1 MALILMSLTALGV
14 VVLFAALAVYLIRIA
29 TTLEAIGGEPT
40 SYLAKITFGVRAIEQ
55 ETAALAPEVTR
66 LNEGLTVAA
75 EGLGSIRRRMHAV
88 LAALD
93 RQEG

>member
-1 MALILMSLTALGV
+1 MALILMTLTTLGV
-14 VVLFAALAVYLIRIA
+14 VILFGALAVYLIRIA

-40 SYLAKITFGVRAIEQ
+40 SYLAKIAFGVRAIEQ

-66 LNEGLTVAA
+66 LNEGLAA
-75 EGLGSIRRRMHAV
+75 AAGGLDSIRGRMDDI
-88 LAALD
+88 LAALG